1 MRRDANYV
9 TSPLSPAPENA
20 GPAMAAPTGP
30 LTLPAVV
37 EELLSEM
44 AAAVRD
50 GAPSTG
56 GGAGGSAGGTGF
68 GGPGP
73 LGRSPPSQLA
83 CSPSFSQ
90 SVFVPNGSPPD
101 LCARVIV
108 SGPQTQDLR
117 GLDAVAVPLFL

>member
-30 LTLPAVV
+30 LTLPTVV

-68 GGPGP
+68 GDPGP

-83 CSPSFSQ
+83 CSPSRS
-90 SVFVPNGSPPD
+90 
-101 LCARVIV
+101 LC
-108 SGPQTQDLR
+108 SFQT
-117 GLDAVAVPLFL
+117 VPLLTSVHE

>member
-1 MRRDANYV
+1 
-9 TSPLSPAPENA
+9 
-20 GPAMAAPTGP
+20 MAARTGP

-73 LGRSPPSQLA
+73 LGRSPPSLLA
-83 CSPSFSQ
+83 CSPSFPP
-90 SVFVPNGSPPD
+90 SVFVPNGSTPY
-101 LCARVIV
+101 LCARVTV

-117 GLDAVAVPLFL
+117 GPDAVAVPLFL